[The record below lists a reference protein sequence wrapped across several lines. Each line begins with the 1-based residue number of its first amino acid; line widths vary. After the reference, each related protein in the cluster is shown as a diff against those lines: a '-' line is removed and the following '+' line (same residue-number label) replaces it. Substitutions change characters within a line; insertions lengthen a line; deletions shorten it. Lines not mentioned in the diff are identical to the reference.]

1 MSSVESPEALP
12 VVHGTPA
19 QRAVFYA
26 RYSAMLTWGSL
37 CTAAFLPPAVL
48 LWGNTD
54 VAWAYAR
61 TLSWVGLKILGIRVE
76 ITGQEHL
83 ADRPAI
89 IVANHQ
95 SNYDVI
101 LVGAV
106 YPRRTVVIGKKELR
120 KTPLFG
126 TFFAATG
133 NILIDRAD
141 HKNAVAGLDKAVE
154 ALRTR
159 RTSIWVFP
167 EGQRSRGAGMGPFK
181 KGAFHMAIAAGVPVI
196 PIICSS
202 TDRVI
207 NARAKI
213 AAGGL
218 LQIHILPPVSTEGL
232 QPADAELLRDKV
244 QAICRDEWDRLESGS
259 RVERK

>member
-1 MSSVESPEALP
+1 MAHVESAEPPP
-12 VVHGTPA
+12 VVRGTPA

-26 RYSAMLTWGSL
+26 RYSSMLTWGFF
-37 CTAAFLPPAVL
+37 CTLGFLPPAVA

-61 TLSWVGLKILGIRVE
+61 TLSWVGLKILGIRLD
-76 ITGQEHL
+76 ITGEENL
-83 ADRPAI
+83 ANRPAI

-106 YPRRTVVIGKKELR
+106 YPRRTVVIGKKELL

-133 NILIDRAD
+133 NILIDRSD
-141 HKNAVAGLDKAVE
+141 HKNSVAGLDKAVE
-154 ALRTR
+154 ALRAR
-159 RTSIWVFP
+159 HTSIWVFP
-167 EGQRSRGAGMGPFK
+167 EGQRSRGTGMGPFK

-196 PIICSS
+196 PIVCSS

-207 NARAKI
+207 NARSKI
-213 AAGGL
+213 AAGGVL
-218 LQIHILPPVSTEGL
+218 KIHILPPVSTEGL
-232 QPADAELLRDKV
+232 QPADAEKLRDTV
-244 QAICRDEWDRLESGS
+244 QAMCRDEWNRLES
-259 RVERK
+259 

>member
-1 MSSVESPEALP
+1 MTSTEPTETRSELR
-12 VVHGTPA
+12 GTRG
-19 QRAVFYA
+19 QRAVFWVK
-26 RYSAMLTWGSL
+26 YSLMLIWGFF
-37 CTAAFLPPAVL
+37 CTLAFLFPAVL
-48 LWGNTD
+48 FWGRTNI
-54 VAWAYAR
+54 AFAYAR
-61 TLSWVGLKILGIRVE
+61 TLSWVGLKILGIRLE
-76 ITGQEHL
+76 ITGQENL
-83 ADRPAI
+83 ANRPAI

-95 SNYDVI
+95 SNYDVM

-106 YPRRTVVIGKKELR
+106 YPRDTVVIGKKELR
-120 KTPLFG
+120 RTPLFG

-141 HKNAVAGLDKAVE
+141 HKNSVAGLDKAVD

-167 EGQRSRGAGMGPFK
+167 EGQRSRGTGLGPFK

-196 PIICSS
+196 PIVCSS

-213 AAGGL
+213 APGGL
-218 LQIHILPPVSTEGL
+218 LRIHILPPVSTEGME
-232 QPADAELLRDKV
+232 PADAERLKDEV
-244 QAICRDEWDRLESGS
+244 HAICQAEWDRMEP
-259 RVERK
+259 RPA